1 MEQKELERNENNV
14 LLDDILNSAPQENAE
29 NTSEPESN
37 EAAADASADLALSD
51 SDGKNDEAEDNAFTG
66 TSDEERGEENITES
80 DSESSSEDDHDEY
93 DGDDRDNDDDDDDD
107 YYDDDEED
115 LPRKRKK
122 KKRGHGHII
131 FGLLLSVFIISVSI
145 LAAVF
150 ILNCAKEFLA
160 IGKSDI
166 ELVIDIPM
174 NSSTAD
180 IAEILYNEGIVSN
193 ADLFRFFS
201 KFKGADGSY
210 IAGTHTLSPK
220 MDYNT
225 LIEALQEEAE
235 NQRETADVVFQEGIT
250 LLEAA
255 RKLEEKNVCSAD
267 EFIKIFNAGGFGFD
281 FEESVRISSLKF
293 YKMEGY
299 FFPDTYQFYVEE
311 DPRVVAKKIYKNFDA
326 RVTPDLYGRMRDLD
340 MELEDVLTLA
350 SVVQA
355 EAANTR
361 DMKMVASVFYNRL
374 NNPDEYPLLQ
384 SDPTTNYVEEI
395 IKPNIEFKSEAM
407 FKAYDTYQGAG
418 LPPGPICNPGLDAIN
433 AVLYP
438 AETDYYYFCSNLE
451 TGEFYYAETLDEHNE
466 NLVEAGLV

>member
-1 MEQKELERNENNV
+1 MEQKELERSENSV
-14 LLDDILNSAPQENAE
+14 LLDDILNSVPEENPDIVENTE
-29 NTSEPESN
+29 NTSEPKPN
-37 EAAADASADLALSD
+37 EAADAPASE
-51 SDGKNDEAEDNAFTG
+51 GENDESENTELTE
-66 TSDEERGEENITES
+66 TSSEAVGADGIE
-80 DSESSSEDDHDEY
+80 ESSSEGEEA
-93 DGDDRDNDDDDDDD
+93 DD
-107 YYDDDEED
+107 YEDYDDDDEED
-115 LPRKRKK
+115 VPKKRKK

-150 ILNCAKEFLA
+150 ILNCSKEFLA

-166 ELVIDIPM
+166 ELVVDIPM
-174 NSSTAD
+174 DSSTAD
-180 IAEILYNEGIVSN
+180 IAEILYNEGIISN
-193 ADLFRFFS
+193 VDLFRFFS
-201 KFKGADGSY
+201 KFKGSDGTY

-225 LIEALQEEAE
+225 LIEVLQEEAE

-250 LLEAA
+250 LFEAA
-255 RKLEEKNVCSAD
+255 QKLEEKNVCNAE
-267 EFIKIFNAGGFGFD
+267 EFIKVFNAGGFGFD
-281 FEESVRISSLKF
+281 FEESVRVSSLKF

-361 DMKMVASVFYNRL
+361 DMKLVASVFYNRL

-438 AETDYYYFCSNLE
+438 AESDYYYFCSNLE
-451 TGEFYYAETLDEHNE
+451 TGEFFYAETLDEHNQ

>member
-1 MEQKELERNENNV
+1 MEQKELERSENSV
-14 LLDDILNSAPQENAE
+14 LLDDILNSVPEENTDNFENTENASEPKPNEAADVPASEGE
-29 NTSEPESN
+29 NDETEDTASSEIFAEAVEEDENEGSEPE
-37 EAAADASADLALSD
+37 D
-51 SDGKNDEAEDNAFTG
+51 SGNDGNYGEDGDIDDYDENDED
-66 TSDEERGEENITES
+66 I
-80 DSESSSEDDHDEY
+80 
-93 DGDDRDNDDDDDDD
+93 
-107 YYDDDEED
+107 
-115 LPRKRKK
+115 PKKRKK

-150 ILNCAKEFLA
+150 ILNCSKEFLA

-180 IAEILYNEGIVSN
+180 IAEILYNEGIISN
-193 ADLFRFFS
+193 IDLFRFFS
-201 KFKGADGSY
+201 KFKGSDGTY

-225 LIEALQEEAE
+225 LIEVLQEEAE

-250 LLEAA
+250 LFEAA
-255 RKLEEKNVCSAD
+255 QKLEEKNVCNAE
-267 EFIKIFNAGGFGFD
+267 EFIKVFNAGGFGFD
-281 FEESVRISSLKF
+281 FEESVRVSSLKF

-350 SVVQA
+350 SVIQA

-361 DMKMVASVFYNRL
+361 DMKLVASVFYNRL

-451 TGEFYYAETLDEHNE
+451 TGEFFYAETLDEHNQ

>member
-1 MEQKELERNENNV
+1 MEQKELERSEKSV
-14 LLDDILNSAPQENAE
+14 LLDDILNSVPEKAASPDIEEPNDNSGVNMPEQNKYSSAESDAEAAEDVEELPSVDESSDECVE
-29 NTSEPESN
+29 NTEEQNSEV
-37 EAAADASADLALSD
+37 
-51 SDGKNDEAEDNAFTG
+51 F
-66 TSDEERGEENITES
+66 
-80 DSESSSEDDHDEY
+80 
-93 DGDDRDNDDDDDDD
+93 
-107 YYDDDEED
+107 DEED
-115 LPRKRKK
+115 EDYEEEVPKKRKK

-131 FGLLLSVFIISVSI
+131 FGLIFSVVIISVSI

-150 ILNCAKEFLA
+150 ILKCSKEFLA

-166 ELVIDIPM
+166 ELVVDIPM
-174 NSSTAD
+174 NSSTLD
-180 IAEILYNEGIVSN
+180 IAEQLYREGIIS
-193 ADLFRFFS
+193 DPKLFRLFS
-201 KFKGADGSY
+201 KFKGADGTY

-225 LIEALQEEAE
+225 LIEELQAEAE
-235 NQRETADVVFQEGIT
+235 NQRETADVIFPEGIT

-255 RKLEEKNVCSAD
+255 QRLEEKNVCSAD
-267 EFIKIFNAGGFGFD
+267 EFIKVFNAGGFGFD
-281 FEESVRISSLKF
+281 FEEKVRVSSLKF

-326 RVTPDLYGRMRDLD
+326 RVTPDLYGRMKDLD

-350 SVVQA
+350 SVIQA
-355 EAANTR
+355 EAPDTKN
-361 DMKMVASVFYNRL
+361 MKMVASVFFNRL

-384 SDPTTNYVEEI
+384 SDPTTNYVEEV
-395 IKPNIEFKSEAM
+395 IKPNIQFKSEAM

-438 AETDYYYFCSNLE
+438 AETDYFYFCSNLE
-451 TGEFYYAETLDEHNE
+451 TGEFFYAETLDEHNQ
-466 NLVEAGLV
+466 NLIEAGLV

>member
-1 MEQKELERNENNV
+1 MEQKELERSENSV
-14 LLDDILNSAPQENAE
+14 LLDDILNGTPEENPDNAENTE
-29 NTSEPESN
+29 NTSEPKPN
-37 EAAADASADLALSD
+37 EAADVPASE
-51 SDGKNDEAEDNAFTG
+51 GENDETENTELTE
-66 TSDEERGEENITES
+66 TSGEAVGADGIEESSPEDEEA
-80 DSESSSEDDHDEY
+80 DDHE
-93 DGDDRDNDDDDDDD
+93 D
-107 YYDDDEED
+107 YGDDEED
-115 LPRKRKK
+115 VPQKRKK

-150 ILNCAKEFLA
+150 ILNCSKEFLA

-166 ELVIDIPM
+166 ELVVDIPM

-180 IAEILYNEGIVSN
+180 IAEILYNEGIISN
-193 ADLFRFFS
+193 VDLFRFFS
-201 KFKGADGSY
+201 KFKGADGTY

-225 LIEALQEEAE
+225 LIENLQEEAE

-250 LLEAA
+250 LFEAA
-255 RKLEEKNVCSAD
+255 QKLEEKNVCNAE
-267 EFIKIFNAGGFGFD
+267 EFIKVFNAGGFGFD
-281 FEESVRISSLKF
+281 FEESVRVSSLKF

-361 DMKMVASVFYNRL
+361 DMKLVASVFYNRL

-451 TGEFYYAETLDEHNE
+451 TGEFFYAETLDEHNQ

>member
-1 MEQKELERNENNV
+1 MEQKELERSENSV
-14 LLDDILNSAPQENAE
+14 LLDDILNGTPEENPDNAENTE
-29 NTSEPESN
+29 NTSEPKPN
-37 EAAADASADLALSD
+37 EAAADVPA
-51 SDGKNDEAEDNAFTG
+51 SDGENDETENTELTETSAEAAGADG
-66 TSDEERGEENITES
+66 IEESSPEDEEA
-80 DSESSSEDDHDEY
+80 DDHEDY
-93 DGDDRDNDDDDDDD
+93 D
-107 YYDDDEED
+107 DDDEED
-115 LPRKRKK
+115 VPQKRKK

-150 ILNCAKEFLA
+150 ILNCSKEFLA

-166 ELVIDIPM
+166 ELVVDIPM
-174 NSSTAD
+174 DSSTAD
-180 IAEILYNEGIVSN
+180 IAEILYNEGIISN
-193 ADLFRFFS
+193 VDLFRFFS
-201 KFKGADGSY
+201 KFKGADGTY

-225 LIEALQEEAE
+225 LIENLQEEAE

-250 LLEAA
+250 LFEAA
-255 RKLEEKNVCSAD
+255 QKLEEKNVCNAE
-267 EFIKIFNAGGFGFD
+267 EFIKVFNAGGFGFD
-281 FEESVRISSLKF
+281 FEESVRVSSLKF

-361 DMKMVASVFYNRL
+361 DMKLVASVFYNRL

-451 TGEFYYAETLDEHNE
+451 TGEFFYAETLDEHNQ

>member
-1 MEQKELERNENNV
+1 MKQKELERSENDV
-14 LLDDILNSAPQENAE
+14 LLDEILNSVPEEADEANAE
-29 NTSEPESN
+29 
-37 EAAADASADLALSD
+37 AADAETVQIETAADTVYN
-51 SDGKNDEAEDNAFTG
+51 GEDEDAVYAPESGGENEDN
-66 TSDEERGEENITES
+66 SDTEY
-80 DSESSSEDDHDEY
+80 EDDDGNEEY
-93 DGDDRDNDDDDDDD
+93 
-107 YYDDDEED
+107 EEEYETK
-115 LPRKRKK
+115 KRKK

-145 LAAVF
+145 LAAVL
-150 ILNCAKEFLA
+150 ILKCSKEFLG

-166 ELVIDIPM
+166 ELVIEIPM
-174 NSSTAD
+174 NSGTAD
-180 IAEILYNEGIVSN
+180 IAEILYSEGIITDV
-193 ADLFRFFS
+193 DLFRLFS
-201 KFKGADGSY
+201 KFKGADGTY

-225 LIEALQEEAE
+225 LIEVLQEEAE
-235 NQRETADVVFQEGIT
+235 NQRETADVIFPEGIT

-255 RKLEEKNVCSAD
+255 QRLEEKNVCNAD

-281 FEESVRISSLKF
+281 FEEKVKISSLKF

-326 RVTPDLYGRMRDLD
+326 RITPDLYGRMNDLD
-340 MELEDVLTLA
+340 MELEEVLTLA
-350 SVVQA
+350 SVIQA
-355 EAANTR
+355 EAANTK
-361 DMKMVASVFYNRL
+361 DMKMVASVFFNRL

-451 TGEFYYAETLDEHNE
+451 TGEFFYAETLDEHNQ

>member
-1 MEQKELERNENNV
+1 MEQKELERNENGV
-14 LLDDILNSAPQENAE
+14 LLDDILNSTPEEEVSETEAE
-29 NTSEPESN
+29 ET
-37 EAAADASADLALSD
+37 AAVGDIESADENNVESEVTGSAEAEAEADGEAETSDTDAESDAEDESED
-51 SDGKNDEAEDNAFTG
+51 SD
-66 TSDEERGEENITES
+66 
-80 DSESSSEDDHDEY
+80 DS
-93 DGDDRDNDDDDDDD
+93 DD
-107 YYDDDEED
+107 YDDYEDEED
-115 LPRKRKK
+115 TPKKRKK

-131 FGLLLSVFIISVSI
+131 FGLFLSVVIISVSI
-145 LAAVF
+145 LAAVL
-150 ILNCAKEFLA
+150 ILKCSKEFLG

-166 ELVIDIPM
+166 ELVIEIPM

-180 IAEILYNEGIVSN
+180 IAEQLYNEGIISN
-193 ADLFRFFS
+193 ADLFRLFS
-201 KFKGADGSY
+201 KFKGADGTY

-225 LIEALQEEAE
+225 LIETLQEEVE
-235 NQRETADVVFQEGIT
+235 NQRETADVVFPEGIT
-250 LLEAA
+250 LFEAA
-255 RKLEEKNVCSAD
+255 QRLEEKNVCNAE

-281 FEESVRISSLKF
+281 FEEKVKNSSLKF

-311 DPRVVAKKIYKNFDA
+311 DPRVVAKKIYRNFDA
-326 RVTPDLYGRMRDLD
+326 RVTPDLYGRMNDLD
-340 MELEDVLTLA
+340 MELEEVLTLA
-350 SVVQA
+350 SVIQA

-361 DMKMVASVFYNRL
+361 DMKMVASVFFNRL

-395 IKPNIEFKSEAM
+395 IMPNIEFKSEAM

-451 TGEFYYAETLDEHNE
+451 TGEFYYAETLDEHNQ
-466 NLVEAGLV
+466 NLIEAGLV